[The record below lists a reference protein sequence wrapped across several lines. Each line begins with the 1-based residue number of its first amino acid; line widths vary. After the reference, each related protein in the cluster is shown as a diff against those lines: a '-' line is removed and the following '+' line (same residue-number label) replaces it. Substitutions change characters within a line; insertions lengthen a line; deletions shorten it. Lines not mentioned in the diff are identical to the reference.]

1 MDVGDIVQVTSK
13 VRLPPGSYGSSL
25 AGKVGILAQ
34 LWVRQYGMAWRVLFM
49 DGTEAWIDDYD
60 LTTLPPGDTL

>member
-1 MDVGDIVQVTSK
+1 MGVGDIVQVKPSAEDAAASGCAWI
-13 VRLPPGSYGSSL
+13 V
-25 AGKVGILAQ
+25 GKVGILAE
-34 LWVRQYGMAWRVLFM
+34 LWERQYGMAWRVLFM

>member
-1 MDVGDIVQVTSK
+1 MDVGDIVQVKSEHQ
-13 VRLPPGSYGSSL
+13 VHPSSHAL
-25 AGKVGILAQ
+25 GGKVGVLAQ